1 MGRDERL
8 KEIGKHSVPDHRLIP
23 EEMEK
28 LDKRPRKERRLEK
41 KIINKALGAVYAQ
54 MRADKESGAGYPID
68 QQLRGYLL
76 EYNDRA
82 LGHGLVTMPS
92 SFSVF
97 EGFYEFRSNSQQR
110 VSDKARKRPSLFPF
124 RFFRFRD
131 KP

>member
-1 MGRDERL
+1 MSRDERL

-28 LDKRPRKERRLEK
+28 LDKRPRNERRLEK

-54 MRADKESGAGYPID
+54 MLADFESGAGYPID
-68 QQLRGYLL
+68 KQLREYLH

-82 LGHGLVTMPS
+82 LGHGLATMPS
-92 SFSVF
+92 SFNVF
-97 EGFYEFRSNSQQR
+97 EGFFEFLSNNTAY
-110 VSDKARKRPSLFPF
+110 VSDKAGKRPSLFPF

-131 KP
+131 EP